1 MPQIDAS
8 SDERTANN
16 AVRHQYRTLSDA
28 EKQAMLGIKD
38 LGAQFL
44 TSLDGLGASRELSIA
59 RTKVEEAVMWTV
71 KHITA
76 VLFLAALVVAFV
88 LPPVAHAA
96 DGTVTVPVGDWIVQA
111 TSSLA
116 SLAVTGLMWVAS
128 RWLPTWIRMQLTEQ
142 LLTRAVDYALAVV
155 AGAAKGKVLEVHVA
169 NEVIAQASRYAVEHA
184 PETAKW
190 LGDTIGHKLIA
201 RLSAAGALPDG
212 AEGNPAYE
220 PRLWI
225 APQ

>member
-1 MPQIDAS
+1 MPQIDAT

-16 AVRHQYRTLSDA
+16 AVRHQYRVLSEA
-28 EKQAMLGIKD
+28 EKENMVCIKD

-44 TSLDGLGASRELSIA
+44 THIDSLGASRELSIA
-59 RTKVEEAVMWTV
+59 RTKVEEAVMWAV

-111 TSSLA
+111 TSSIA
-116 SLAVTGLMWVAS
+116 SLAVTALMWVAA
-128 RWLPTWIRMQLTEQ
+128 RYLPTWIRMQLTEQ

-155 AGAAKGKVLEVHVA
+155 AGAAKGKVLEVQIA
-169 NEVIAQASRYAVEHA
+169 NEVIEQASRYAIEHA
-184 PETAKW
+184 PATAKW
-190 LGDTIGHKLIA
+190 LGGTLGHKLIA
-201 RLSAAGALPDG
+201 RLSSAGALPE
-212 AEGNPAYE
+212 AVEGNPAYE
-220 PRLWI
+220 PRLWV